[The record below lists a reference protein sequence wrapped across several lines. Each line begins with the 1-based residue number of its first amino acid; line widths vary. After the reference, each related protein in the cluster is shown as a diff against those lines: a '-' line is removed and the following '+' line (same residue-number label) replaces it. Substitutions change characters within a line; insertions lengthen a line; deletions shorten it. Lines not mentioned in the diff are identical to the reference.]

1 MVFWGWVPNA
11 NFLKRFL
18 LLLHYHSEPSGMFT
32 KITSIIS
39 LLCLALS
46 VSAADKYADYP
57 VHPAASYA
65 ISAETS
71 DLTIGLEPVED
82 LKDQKTYFDTELKPK
97 GFIPVFLV
105 MENKSKDD
113 SFIFDK
119 SAVTYGPADSGAATP
134 NLHSKIRDNTALGV
148 LASLDSITAFVAMAK
163 VNHASH
169 IQANILKKELQSTTL
184 SPAASTHGFLYIPA
198 PKSGPR
204 EKIHLRIPVTRMG
217 SQGSESLAL
226 DLIF

>member
-1 MVFWGWVPNA
+1 MSIKTFC
-11 NFLKRFL
+11 
-18 LLLHYHSEPSGMFT
+18 
-32 KITSIIS
+32 IIS
-39 LLCLALS
+39 LLSLALA
-46 VSAADKYADYP
+46 VYAADKYADYP

-65 ISAETS
+65 ITTGNSG
-71 DLTIGLEPVED
+71 LTIGLEPLED
-82 LKDQKTYFDTELKPK
+82 LKDQKTYFDTELSTK

-105 MENKSKDD
+105 MENKSKDE
-113 SFIFDK
+113 SFIFDM
-119 SAVTYGPADSGAATP
+119 SAVTYGPVDSSAATP

-148 LASLDSITAFVAMAK
+148 LASLDTITAFVAMAK

-184 SPAASTHGFLYIPA
+184 SPAASAHGFFYVPV

-204 EKIHLRIPVTRMG
+204 EKIRLRIPVTRTG

>member
-1 MVFWGWVPNA
+1 
-11 NFLKRFL
+11 
-18 LLLHYHSEPSGMFT
+18 MFT
-32 KITSIIS
+32 KTICILS
-39 LLCLALS
+39 LLSLALA

-65 ISAETS
+65 ITAADSG
-71 DLTIGLEPVED
+71 LTIGLEPVED
-82 LKDQKTYFDTELKPK
+82 LKDQKTYFDTELAPK

-105 MENKSKDD
+105 LENKSKDD

-119 SAVTYGPADSGAATP
+119 SAVTYGPVDSGAATP
-134 NLHSKIRDNTALGV
+134 NLHSKMRDNTALGG
-148 LASLDSITAFVAMAK
+148 LAALSTPTAFIAMAK

-184 SPAASTHGFLYIPA
+184 SPASSTHGFLYVPV

-217 SQGSESLAL
+217 SQGSETLTL
-226 DLIF
+226 NLVF